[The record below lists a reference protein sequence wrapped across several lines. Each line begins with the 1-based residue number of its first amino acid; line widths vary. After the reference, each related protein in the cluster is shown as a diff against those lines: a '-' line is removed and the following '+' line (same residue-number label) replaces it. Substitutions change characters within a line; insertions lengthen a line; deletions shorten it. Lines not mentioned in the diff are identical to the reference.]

1 MAANKKKKKK
11 VTAGRSELDA
21 EKEKEMFEDVAHT
34 IS

>member
-1 MAANKKKKKK
+1 MWPQTKK